1 MKKDRKQRAQ
11 ENREKLKEFNRKAI
25 KDFKKSLKHIIFD
38 ETLTLYILRPIAF
51 IFVKLL
57 YPTKI
62 TPNQVSLMSIIVGVL
77 AGFFFS
83 RGDHT
88 SFILAGSLY
97 FFCLVLDCVD
107 GMIARLKKNGTAV
120 GRIIDGFADYIVGV
134 AVYVGLGIGF
144 DKGIVNLNFWPYS
157 YWLLLT
163 ISAVSH
169 IFHAMIVDYYR
180 VEFMSHGLGK
190 VTSVWEEKRIFT
202 QELERIKHMRGKW
215 LDKILIAFYLGYSH
229 LQIFRMKKTEVYNRD
244 DYFNANKLMIL
255 LWFWIGPT
263 AHVFVLIVSA
273 ILFRPI
279 IFFIYTIGVA
289 NLYMLVLWIIQVKI
303 KQRLRAQAVK

>member
-1 MKKDRKQRAQ
+1 MKNKLKQKSE
-11 ENREKLKEFNRKAI
+11 ENRQKLKEFNRKTI
-25 KDFKKSLKHIIFD
+25 REFKVSLKHSIFD

-57 YPTKI
+57 YPTNV
-62 TPNQVSLMSIIVGVL
+62 TPNQVSLMSIIVGVIS
-77 AGFFFS
+77 GFFFS
-83 RGDHT
+83 RGDLT
-88 SFILAGSLY
+88 SFIIAGSLY

-120 GRIIDGFADYIVGV
+120 GRIIDGVADYIVGV

-144 DKGIVNLNFWPYS
+144 SKGIVSIDFWTYS
-157 YWLLLT
+157 TWLLLT
-163 ISAVSH
+163 VSAVSH

-190 VTSVWEEKRIFT
+190 VTSVWEEKKIFT
-202 QELERIKHMRGKW
+202 QEMKRIKHMKGKW
-215 LDKILIAFYLGYSH
+215 LDKILIAVYLGYSH
-229 LQIFRMKKTEVYNRD
+229 LQIFRMKKTEIYDRD
-244 DYFNANKLMIL
+244 AYFQANKLMIL

-263 AHVFVLIVSA
+263 AHIFVLIVSA

-279 IFFIYTIGVA
+279 IFFIYTIGIA
-289 NLYMLVLWIIQVKI
+289 NLYMLILWIIQVKI
-303 KQRLRAQAVK
+303 KQRLRALI

>member
-1 MKKDRKQRAQ
+1 MKKNLK
-11 ENREKLKEFNRKAI
+11 EKREKNKRRLKAFNRKTI
-25 KDFKKSLKHIIFD
+25 RDFKVSLKHSIFD

-57 YPTKI
+57 YPTNV
-62 TPNQVSLMSIIVGVL
+62 TPNQVSLISIIVGL
-77 AGFFFS
+77 FAGYFFS
-83 RGDHT
+83 RGDYT
-88 SFILAGSLY
+88 SFIIAGSLY
-97 FFCLVLDCVD
+97 FICLVLDCVD

-134 AVYVGLGIGF
+134 AVYIGLGIGF
-144 DKGIVNLNFWPYS
+144 SKGIVNIDFWPYS
-157 YWLLLT
+157 TWLLLT
-163 ISAVSH
+163 ISAISH

-202 QELERIKHMRGKW
+202 QEMERIKHMPGKW
-215 LDKILIAFYLGYSH
+215 LDKILIAVYLGYSH
-229 LQIFRMKKTEVYNRD
+229 LQIFRMKKTEKYD
-244 DYFNANKLMIL
+244 KEAYFEANKLMVL

-263 AHVFVLIVSA
+263 AHVFVLIISA

-279 IFFIYTIGVA
+279 IFFIYTIGIA
-289 NLYMLVLWIIQVKI
+289 NLYMIILWIIQVKI
-303 KQRLRAQAVK
+303 KQSLRVKSQ

>member
-1 MKKDRKQRAQ
+1 MKKNLKEKTEENKQ
-11 ENREKLKEFNRKAI
+11 KLKEFNRKTI
-25 KDFKKSLKHIIFD
+25 QEFKISLKHTIFD

-57 YPTKI
+57 YPTNV
-62 TPNQVSLMSIIVGVL
+62 TPNQVSLMSIIVGIC

-83 RGDHT
+83 RGDLT
-88 SFILAGSLY
+88 SFIIAGSLY

-120 GRIIDGFADYIVGV
+120 GRIIDGVADYIVGI
-134 AVYVGLGIGF
+134 AVYIGLGIGF
-144 DKGIVNLNFWPYS
+144 SKGIVSIDFWPHAT
-157 YWLLLT
+157 WLLL
-163 ISAVSH
+163 SLAAVSH

-190 VTSVWEEKRIFT
+190 VTSVWEEKKIFT
-202 QELERIKHMRGKW
+202 QEMERIKDMKGKW
-215 LDKILIAFYLGYSH
+215 LDKFLIAVYLGYSH
-229 LQIFRMKKTEVYNRD
+229 LQIFRMKKTEKYDRD
-244 DYFNANKLMIL
+244 AYFQSNKLMIL

-263 AHVFVLIVSA
+263 AHVFVLIIAA

-289 NLYMLVLWIIQVKI
+289 NLYMLILWIIQVKI
-303 KQRLRAQAVK
+303 KQRLRAQIK